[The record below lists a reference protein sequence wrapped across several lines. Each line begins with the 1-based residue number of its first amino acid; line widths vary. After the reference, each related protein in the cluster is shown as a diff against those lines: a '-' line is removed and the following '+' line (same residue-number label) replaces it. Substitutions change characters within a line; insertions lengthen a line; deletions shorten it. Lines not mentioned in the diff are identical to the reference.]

1 MPFPLVSS
9 PARFADLS
17 LSPLPVLGC
26 LDILSPQFRLSG
38 IALAWSMVLFTE
50 PHQHRR
56 RLRAGGLA
64 WGVRVLPSPVPLMIP
79 APQVHGRA
87 ETAYP
92 DTSKASA

>member
-1 MPFPLVSS
+1 MPFPLVYS
-9 PARFADLS
+9 PARFEDLS

-64 WGVRVLPSPVPLMIP
+64 LGGEGAAVAGAADDPRAAGPLEGGDGTEAAGGEM
-79 APQVHGRA
+79 
-87 ETAYP
+87 
-92 DTSKASA
+92 

>member
-9 PARFADLS
+9 PARFEDLS

-26 LDILSPQFRLSG
+26 LDILSPQFRLPG

-79 APQVHGRA
+79 APQARWRA